1 MNVLLVDDQE
11 IDREL
16 IKHTLNS
23 SGKLF
28 EITEVNNAFD
38 GIESLA
44 NTAYDII
51 LMDYQMPK
59 MNGIEMLQ
67 ELKKKTDLKQSA
79 IIVMSHNNNE
89 DVMIEC
95 INAGA
100 QDFLLK
106 DEVTSNQLLRC
117 IRQSRKRY
125 ELEDELYSS
134 FKQVKALAEH
144 DQLTGLYNRYH
155 FEESLRSLLVNPRGI
170 KGHIVVMLMDL
181 DNFKFINDS
190 FGHAVG
196 DKLLVMLSKRVKEDF
211 RESELFARLGGDEFA
226 FVFTGIKY
234 VKESFQVAKR
244 ILDIIDAPFEVD
256 GHLIHCSG
264 SIGIAINSKQG
275 NEVDELV
282 KFADIAMY
290 RAKKKGKN
298 VACLFED
305 NMESDFYR
313 AYKLE
318 NELRQAVVNEEF
330 VLHYQPIYEANTRNL
345 AGFEALIRWPT
356 GTLTTRPDEFIPVAE
371 QTRLI
376 EPLGRWI
383 LTESIAQF
391 ASWVAD
397 KHDNLFLSINLSPLQ
412 LHDLNLLTF
421 IKDLIIEF
429 GVRSSNI
436 VLEITETA
444 LLNYNEA
451 TLETLEQLR
460 AFGCQLALDDFGTG
474 YSSISHLLNYP
485 IDIVKFDKSLI
496 DGAVCN
502 TKHKAIIKGLTDM
515 LNTLDIVT
523 VAEGIETKAQMAL
536 CEQLGVNRLQGYF
549 FNKPM
554 EVQACKNLLAGS

>member
-16 IKHTLNS
+16 IKHTLHS
-23 SGKLF
+23 SGKPF
-28 EITEVNNAFD
+28 DITEVSTAFE
-38 GIESLA
+38 GIENLA
-44 NTAYDII
+44 SSKYDVI
-51 LMDYQMPK
+51 LMDYQMPR
-59 MNGIEMLQ
+59 MNGIEMLH
-67 ELKKKTDLKQSA
+67 ELKKKADLKQSA

-89 DVMIEC
+89 EVMIEC

-155 FEESLRSLLVNPRGI
+155 FEESLRSLLVNQRGI

-196 DKLLVMLSKRVKEDF
+196 DKLLVMLSKRVKEHF

-226 FVFTGIKY
+226 FVFTGIKL

-244 ILDIIDAPFEVD
+244 ILKIINEPFDVE

-264 SIGIAINSKQG
+264 SIGIAINSQLG

-313 AYKLE
+313 VYKLE
-318 NELRQAVVNEEF
+318 SELRQAVLNEEF
-330 VLHYQPIYEANTRNL
+330 VLHYQPIYEANTRKL
-345 AGFEALIRWPT
+345 VGFEALIRWPT
-356 GTLTTRPDEFIPVAE
+356 GTLTTRADEFIPVAE

-383 LTESIAQF
+383 LTESISQF
-391 ASWVAD
+391 STWIED
-397 KHDNLFLSINLSPLQ
+397 KQNDLFLSVNLSPLQ

-421 IKDLIIEF
+421 IKELINEL
-429 GVRSSNI
+429 GVRSSDI

-460 AFGCQLALDDFGTG
+460 VFGCKLALDDFGTG

-502 TKHKAIIKGLTDM
+502 AKHNAILKGLTDM
-515 LNTLDIVT
+515 LNTLDIIT
-523 VAEGIETKAQMAL
+523 VAEGIETQEQMAL
-536 CEQLGVNRLQGYF
+536 CEQLGLNRLQGYY
-549 FNKPM
+549 FNKPL
-554 EVQACKNLLAGS
+554 EVSACKNLLADR